1 MLGFE
6 EDDKVGLAA
15 KYIEV
20 LVENEKIFLE
30 RIDEVELICMLAIFV
45 FSFHFY
51 IVKERI
57 AQLRAMRLF
66 VVNFVFLFLLIFLI
80 YRIFSFF

>member
-20 LVENEKIFLE
+20 LVEDEKIFLE
-30 RIDEVELICMLAIFV
+30 RIDEVELVCMLGA
-45 FSFHFY
+45 S
-51 IVKERI
+51 
-57 AQLRAMRLF
+57 L
-66 VVNFVFLFLLIFLI
+66 
-80 YRIFSFF
+80 SD

>member
-20 LVENEKIFLE
+20 LVEDEKIFLE
-30 RIDEVELICMLAIFV
+30 YIDEAEFACMLGA
-45 FSFHFY
+45 S
-51 IVKERI
+51 
-57 AQLRAMRLF
+57 L
-66 VVNFVFLFLLIFLI
+66 
-80 YRIFSFF
+80 SD

>member
-1 MLGFE
+1 LLGFE

-30 RIDEVELICMLAIFV
+30 RIDEVELIC
-45 FSFHFY
+45 
-51 IVKERI
+51 
-57 AQLRAMRLF
+57 RLGIKF
-66 VVNFVFLFLLIFLI
+66 GE
-80 YRIFSFF
+80 